1 MNGILPMTI
10 INADEYY
17 KYIEPAI
24 TGYIPPEGGEPKIE
38 SGYYYCL

>member
-1 MNGILPMTI
+1 MTI

-24 TGYIPPEGGEPKIE
+24 TGYIPPEGGAPKKE
-38 SGYYYCL
+38 NGYYYCL